1 MTEHKIWELSKNN
14 NMYLSHFFK
23 NPFIIF
29 YLLCAYIVKSAKK
42 GNDLILRSKYNIS
55 KNATVGDL
63 KIIGKNFLLG
73 DHSYFNSGYIS
84 TNENS
89 KVQIGK
95 WCAIGYNVSIL
106 AITHD
111 TGIPTGIENQRPVKS
126 GDVIIEDGVW
136 IGNNVIITPGVHIGK
151 QVVIGGNSVV
161 TKDVPYFT
169 VCSGNPCKVL
179 YTKKEVTIIKHQDL
193 IKF

>member
-1 MTEHKIWELSKNN
+1 MF
-14 NMYLSHFFK
+14 LSHFYK
-23 NPFIIF
+23 NPLIPF
-29 YLLCAYIVKSAKK
+29 YLFCIFIVKSAKK
-42 GNDLILRSKYNIS
+42 GTLIMQRLKHNIPV
-55 KNATVGDL
+55 NAAIGDV

-73 DHSYFNSGYIS
+73 ENSYFNSGYIS

-89 KVQIGK
+89 KVKIGN
-95 WCAIGYNVSIL
+95 WCAIGYNVTIL

-151 QVVIGGNSVV
+151 MAVIGGNSVV
-161 TKDVPYFT
+161 TKDLPEYT

-179 YTKKEVTIIKHQDL
+179 YTKNEDEIIKHREL
-193 IKF
+193 IKI